1 MSKQP
6 KKERTRSPYHATK
19 EISLNNKKISV
30 LDFSD
35 SGEDDS
41 NAEKD
46 LVTQKIAN
54 YGLKNKKDGS
64 QTQTY
69 SVNKFTIPQNQKK
82 VTNYNKYEPYP
93 KSKSKSF
100 QNEKINLSGV
110 KKDDWKYS
118 QTNIYKNSNGNYSKL
133 YIPKEQIGQ
142 NQLLDIVNNENNND
156 LTRKNL
162 TNEAKDKLKKFV

>member
-69 SVNKFTIPQNQKK
+69 SVNKFTIP
-82 VTNYNKYEPYP
+82 
-93 KSKSKSF
+93 
-100 QNEKINLSGV
+100 
-110 KKDDWKYS
+110 
-118 QTNIYKNSNGNYSKL
+118 
-133 YIPKEQIGQ
+133 
-142 NQLLDIVNNENNND
+142 
-156 LTRKNL
+156 
-162 TNEAKDKLKKFV
+162 LKKKKRNNL